1 MLRNMYPINQV
12 ILGGDSMFSNMEDID
27 MQIQRM
33 EAYRNR
39 LQQLKSMQAQS
50 QPTKLVWDEIDL
62 IVSPMS
68 EEQKSRLLHDAEYVE
83 NYNRVQDI
91 VQAELL
97 NLVKAKIESTPEG
110 RELLQNQLKIV
121 KRLKNKIIDDTNRE
135 MEMFKKFREFSKGH
149 PGITY
154 EEFIK
159 ENM

>member
-1 MLRNMYPINQV
+1 MYPINQV

>member
-1 MLRNMYPINQV
+1 MYPINQV
-12 ILGGDSMFSNMEDID
+12 ILGGDSMFSNMDDID

-39 LQQLKSMQAQS
+39 LQQLKSMQSQS
-50 QPTKLVWDEIDL
+50 QPTKLIWDDIDVL
-62 IVSPMS
+62 ISPMS
-68 EEQKSRLLHDAEYVE
+68 EEQRSRLLQDEEYVE
-83 NYNRVQDI
+83 NYNRVQNI
-91 VQAELL
+91 VQNELL

-110 RELLQNQLKIV
+110 KELLQNQLKIV

-135 MEMFKKFREFSKGH
+135 MEMFKRFREFSKGH
-149 PGITY
+149 PGVTY